1 MGIVLGPNRY
11 GKAET
16 RVVRVSRAADG
27 THALTDLNVSVAL
40 SGDLVDTHLTGDN
53 ANVLPTDTQKNTVY
67 AFAKQHGIASPEAF
81 GLLLARHFTAS
92 QETITGARVEIEEYP
107 WNRLGP
113 HSFSREG
120 SLVRT
125 ASVRISSSGPASG
138 PASAPAPAP
147 ASAPASESASAPAEV
162 FGGLTGLT
170 LLNSTD
176 SEFTGFIVDDYTTLA
191 ETSDR
196 ILATAVDA
204 RWRFSSL
211 PADFNAVFGAARD
224 AMIAAFAGTYS
235 YSLQQTLFAMGKA
248 VLEACPDLAEI
259 RLRLPNKHHF
269 AVDCTPFG
277 LDAAPEVFH
286 ADDRPYGLI
295 EGTVLREG

>member
-1 MGIVLGPNRY
+1 MAIVLGPNRY

-16 RVVRVSRAADG
+16 RVVRVTRAADG

-40 SGDLVDTHLTGDN
+40 SGDLTDTHLTGDN
-53 ANVLPTDTQKNTVY
+53 AHVLPTDTQKNTVY

-81 GLLLARHFTAS
+81 GLLLARHFTSS
-92 QETITGARVEIEEYP
+92 QETITGARVDLEEYP

-125 ASVRISSSGPASG
+125 ASVEVSG
-138 PASAPAPAP
+138 SA
-147 ASAPASESASAPAEV
+147 ETV

-176 SEFTGFIVDDYTTLA
+176 SEFAGFIRDDYTTLA

-204 RWRFSSL
+204 RWRF
-211 PADFNAVFGAARD
+211 PAVDADFDAVFAAARD
-224 AMIAAFAGTYS
+224 ALIDAFTGTYS

-248 VLEACPDLAEI
+248 VLEACPDLSEV

-269 AVDCTPFG
+269 VVDCTPFG
-277 LDAAPEVFH
+277 LDSAPEVFH

-295 EGTVLREG
+295 EGTVVRDD